1 MDVMTRKRMR
11 SLPSARLAAWQ
22 CLVLS
27 LLVSMLLHACA
38 FSPSTKRSTFG
49 WNAKNV
55 AGSRVRPTP
64 TTLGVGEGVTDFI
77 HGLDS
82 SLGNPTAYSAIE
94 EATTQATAATTT
106 AVSSSAVAYQSSG
119 GAVNMNIPNSIVL
132 AGGGVAFLAFLGLA
146 FYFLTQKDG
155 DTNTSTSTN
164 TNTGVT
170 GGFSGDISF
179 GIEEVAPLP
188 KRIVDENALSQ
199 QLEKAETRFQ
209 EQKQQQPSWEPA
221 TTTVTDSKPTTT
233 ATVSKEVSSRS
244 IMDKLKSKL
253 LRKTEQLEENQ
264 ELLKEETDRRRETES
279 KMIAVT
285 TQIEG
290 LTEELATKD
299 QALLETTEKWNYTK
313 TKLQSETKLKE
324 TLESEMKL
332 AAESN
337 RLLEDKFELE
347 QNSLRKTKSNLDT
360 TTETLES
367 TQGRLTRTQGELT
380 RVHGELQTSQKV
392 LAETSEDLENLEEE
406 QRSFRKLG
414 GKVWGL
420 SKSRIKSVGNQLRGR
435 GRKNNKK
442 PKKDW
447 SERTTE
453 S

>member
-1 MDVMTRKRMR
+1 M
-11 SLPSARLAAWQ
+11 
-22 CLVLS
+22 
-27 LLVSMLLHACA
+27 
-38 FSPSTKRSTFG
+38 
-49 WNAKNV
+49 
-55 AGSRVRPTP
+55 
-64 TTLGVGEGVTDFI
+64 DFI
-77 HGLDS
+77 QGLDS
-82 SLGNPTAYSAIE
+82 SLGNPTAYSAVE
-94 EATTQATAATTT
+94 EATTQASAATTM
-106 AVSSSAVAYQSSG
+106 AVSSSVNAYQSSG

-146 FYFLTQKDG
+146 FYFLTQND
-155 DTNTSTSTN
+155 DATNTNTS

-170 GGFSGDISF
+170 GGFSSDISF

-188 KRIVDENALSQ
+188 KRIGDENALSQ

-221 TTTVTDSKPTTT
+221 ATTATVTESKPTST
-233 ATVSKEVSSRS
+233 ATVSKEVPSGSL
-244 IMDKLKSKL
+244 MDKLKSKL
-253 LRKTEQLEENQ
+253 LRKTEELEENQ

-279 KMIAVT
+279 KLIAVT

-299 QALLETTEKWNYTK
+299 QDLLETTEKWNYTK
-313 TKLQSETKLKE
+313 AKLQSETKLKE

-347 QNSLRKTKSNLDT
+347 QNALRKTKSNLDT
-360 TTETLES
+360 TTESLES

-380 RVHGELQTSQKV
+380 RVHGELQTTQKV
-392 LAETSEDLENLEEE
+392 LSETTEDLENLEEE

-420 SKSRIKSVGNQLRGR
+420 SKSKIKSVGNRLRGR

-442 PKKDW
+442 PKKD
-447 SERTTE
+447 
-453 S
+453 

>member
-1 MDVMTRKRMR
+1 MR
-11 SLPSARLAAWQ
+11 SLPSGRLAAWQ

-38 FSPSTKRSTFG
+38 FSPSTKSHTFG
-49 WNAKNV
+49 WNAKN
-55 AGSRVRPTP
+55 AAGGSRVRPTP
-64 TTLGVGEGVTDFI
+64 TSLGVGEGVMDFI
-77 HGLDS
+77 QGLDS
-82 SLGNPTAYSAIE
+82 SLGNPTAYSAVE
-94 EATTQATAATTT
+94 EATTQASAATTM
-106 AVSSSAVAYQSSG
+106 AVSSSVNAYQSSG

-146 FYFLTQKDG
+146 FYFLTQND
-155 DTNTSTSTN
+155 DATNTNTS

-170 GGFSGDISF
+170 GGFSSDISF

-188 KRIVDENALSQ
+188 KRIGDENALSQ

-221 TTTVTDSKPTTT
+221 ATATTTATVTESKPTST
-233 ATVSKEVSSRS
+233 ATVSKEVPSGTL
-244 IMDKLKSKL
+244 MDKLKSKL
-253 LRKTEQLEENQ
+253 LRKTEELEENQ

-279 KMIAVT
+279 KLIAVT

-299 QALLETTEKWNYTK
+299 QDLLETTEKWNYTK
-313 TKLQSETKLKE
+313 AKLQSETKLKE

-347 QNSLRKTKSNLDT
+347 QNALRKTKSNLDT
-360 TTETLES
+360 TTESLES
-367 TQGRLTRTQGELT
+367 TKGRLTRTQGELT
-380 RVHGELQTSQKV
+380 RVHGELQTTQKV
-392 LAETSEDLENLEEE
+392 LSDTTEDLENLEEE

-420 SKSRIKSVGNQLRGR
+420 SKSKIKSVGNRLRGR

-453 S
+453 N